1 MATEYRM
8 AKKFGLSGPL
18 IKPLLVAI
26 VVVGAIFLIV
36 RNIDGFSPD
45 ISRAVRMYDNN
56 VTYSPGTVISFNG
69 VMYEM
74 VEGAGAPG
82 YAPLRPG
89 DKLWQALYD
98 NNVTYKVGDKVR
110 YKGESFTMVEGAG
123 APGYAPDRPG
133 DRLWAKAYSDSVIY
147 RVGDKVSFNGTVYTM
162 VEGAG
167 AAGYS
172 PNRPGDRLWQ
182 KQ

>member
-1 MATEYRM
+1 MASEYRM
-8 AKKFGLSGPL
+8 AKKFALSGPL

-26 VVVGAIFLIV
+26 IVVGIIFLVV

-45 ISRAVRMYDNN
+45 VSNAIRMYDNS
-56 VTYSPGTVISFNG
+56 VTYSPGAVISFNG
-69 VMYEM
+69 VLYEM

-89 DKLWQALYD
+89 DKLWKALYD
-98 NNVTYKVGDKVR
+98 NNTTYQVGANVR
-110 YKGESFTMVEGAG
+110 YKGQSYTMVEGAG
-123 APGYAPDRPG
+123 APGYAPDRQG
-133 DRLWAKAYSDSVIY
+133 DKLWAKAYSDSVIY
-147 RVGDKVSFNGTVYTM
+147 NVGDRVSFNGSVYKM

-172 PNRPGDRLWQ
+172 PSRPGDRLWQ

>member
-1 MATEYRM
+1 M
-8 AKKFGLSGPL
+8 AKKSSFSGSML
-18 IKPLLVAI
+18 MPLLIAI
-26 VVVGAIFLIV
+26 IAAGLVFVLL
-36 RNIDGFSPD
+36 RNIEAFSPD
-45 ISRAVRMYDNN
+45 VSKSIRMYDNS
-56 VTYSPGTVISFNG
+56 VTYSPGAVVSFNG
-69 VMYEM
+69 TMYEM

-98 NNVTYKVGDKVR
+98 NNTTYQVGAVVR
-110 YKGESFTMVEGAG
+110 YKGAGYTMVEGAG

-133 DRLWAKAYSDSVIY
+133 DRLWARAYSDLVVY
-147 RVGDKVSFNGTVYTM
+147 RVGDRVSFNGSLYQM

-172 PNRPGDRLWQ
+172 PSRPGDRLWQ
-182 KQ
+182 KM